1 VRRLAVLAAL
11 CGFLVSCAGAPPAP
25 SGTPPS
31 PRVETPR
38 RSPADDAALLA
49 AARAGDVQGVR
60 AALARGADVNAGEST
75 MNASALVL
83 AAASG
88 HQEVVEALLAAG
100 ADVHRAMSN
109 KGTAL
114 HAAAKGGYPAI
125 VERLAAAGADV
136 NVAGGGFPLEPPADA
151 TPLCIVRWYYGNA
164 RGRFWLEKPKDPAL
178 LTRYEDTVRVLIDR
192 GADPKI
198 PCGGG
203 EVLLVTASQ
212 NVMVEIVKQL
222 LRGGADPNQ
231 GDFSAA
237 SPLHAVV
244 NHCYDETPE
253 VVRILL
259 AAGANPAARS
269 RDGKTVSESL
279 LRLWPAGCRG
289 VDRQLAAAGASV
301 PLRATKFGEAAV
313 AGQVGADRLTL
324 VRAYAYALEEG
335 PAEAQ
340 HWTVLVLADR
350 ELDEAR
356 IQDAAWLRAE
366 AAAGRLRALRLELPD
381 AGGRERAVEL
391 LGPRGFTRP
400 IAAAKDVVATD
411 TWETDRIFGKV
422 AYQTPDMGLSGPFR
436 ARIRLGPFLAPSN
449 ASGSLT
455 LAGKKV
461 ELKHSCL
468 VERGE
473 GSARVTRVVLTDRS
487 YRAACTAEPAR
498 LEAAAAKGEVTAL
511 AVTLT
516 NSDGKVRETLCL
528 SGKDKRGPAGKTEW
542 MRELWENRLMRGR
555 LRSASG
561 EGCRFDVYFAAQQ

>member
-1 VRRLAVLAAL
+1 
-11 CGFLVSCAGAPPAP
+11 
-25 SGTPPS
+25 
-31 PRVETPR
+31 
-38 RSPADDAALLA
+38 
-49 AARAGDVQGVR
+49 VR

-75 MNASALVL
+75 MNAPALVL

-88 HQEVVEALLAAG
+88 HLEVVEALLAAG

-109 KGTAL
+109 QGTAL
-114 HAAAKGGYPAI
+114 HAAAKGAYPAI

-136 NVAGGGFPLEPPADA
+136 NVAGGGFPLEPPTDA
-151 TPLCIVRWYYGNA
+151 TPLCIVRWHYGNA

-178 LTRYEDTVRVLIDR
+178 LVRYEDTVRVLIDR

-203 EVLLVTASQ
+203 EVLLVSASQ

-231 GDFSAA
+231 GDVSAA
-237 SPLHAVV
+237 SPLHATVK
-244 NHCYDETPE
+244 HCYDDTPE

-259 AAGANPAARS
+259 AAGARPVTRDQ
-269 RDGKTVSESL
+269 DGKTVVEAL

-289 VDRQLAAAGASV
+289 VDRQLVAAGA
-301 PLRATKFGEAAV
+301 PAAPRRATKFGEAAV

-356 IQDAAWLRAE
+356 VQDTAWLRDE

-391 LGPRGFTRP
+391 LGPRGLARP

-411 TWETDRIFGKV
+411 TWETDRIIGKV
-422 AYQTPDMGLSGPFR
+422 AYQTADVGLSGPFR
-436 ARIRLGPFLAPSN
+436 ARIRLGPFLAPSH
-449 ASGSLT
+449 AAGSLT
-455 LAGKKV
+455 MAGKKA

-473 GSARVTRVVLTDRS
+473 GSGRVTRVVLTDRP

-498 LEAAAAKGEVTAL
+498 LEAAAARGEVTAL
-511 AVTLT
+511 AVTLG
-516 NSDGKVRETLCL
+516 NSDGRVRETLCF

-542 MRELWENRLMRGR
+542 MRELWENKLMRGR
-555 LRSASG
+555 LRSVSG

>member
-1 VRRLAVLAAL
+1 M
-11 CGFLVSCAGAPPAP
+11 
-25 SGTPPS
+25 
-31 PRVETPR
+31 
-38 RSPADDAALLA
+38 
-49 AARAGDVQGVR
+49 
-60 AALARGADVNAGEST
+60 NAGEST

-114 HAAAKGGYPAI
+114 HAAARGGYPAI

-136 NVAGGGFPLEPPADA
+136 NVAGGGFPLEPPTDV

-198 PCGGG
+198 PCEGGT
-203 EVLLVTASQ
+203 VLLVSASQ

-237 SPLHAVV
+237 SPLHATVK
-244 NHCYDETPE
+244 HCYDDTPE

-259 AAGANPAARS
+259 AAGARS
-269 RDGKTVSESL
+269 SRAQPGREDGQSS
-279 LRLWPAGCRG
+279 RSAPRG
-289 VDRQLAAAGASV
+289 RPAAAGSTASS
-301 PLRATKFGEAAV
+301 PPPAPRRRSGRRSSARPRSPARLGRIGSRSFAPTPTRSRRARRRRST
-313 AGQVGADRLTL
+313 
-324 VRAYAYALEEG
+324 G
-335 PAEAQ
+335 PSSCSPTAS
-340 HWTVLVLADR
+340 WTRPGFRTRRGSGPRRRRDGCGR
-350 ELDEAR
+350 C
-356 IQDAAWLRAE
+356 AWSCPTPA
-366 AAAGRLRALRLELPD
+366 
-381 AGGRERAVEL
+381 GRERAVEL
-391 LGPRGFTRP
+391 LGPQGFARP

-411 TWETDRIFGKV
+411 TWETDRIIGKV

-449 ASGSLT
+449 AAGSLT
-455 LAGKKV
+455 MAGKKV

-473 GSARVTRVVLTDRS
+473 GSGRVTRVVLTDRP

-498 LEAAAAKGEVTAL
+498 LEAAAARGEVTAL
-511 AVTLT
+511 AVTLA